1 MDLREKKTLQNI
13 RNAFLQLRAHK
24 PLERITIKE
33 LSELAEIS
41 KGTFYLHYRDIFDL
55 SAQLQNEVIQDV
67 LDDIIQPD
75 IPLFDMVRLPQ
86 QLFGA
91 FHSHQ
96 SLIDILFSEDQSA
109 VLPHHIEQSIR
120 EYAYQLK
127 PELQSD
133 VRFNTLLAYQVY
145 GSYNAYIKNAKQF
158 GDDQV
163 LDVLDEITAGALQT
177 IKFPQQQTLLNNHA
191 YFEQICETC
200 RI

>member
-1 MDLREKKTLQNI
+1 MDLREKRTLRNI

-24 PLERITIKE
+24 PLERITVKA

-55 SAQLQNEVIQDV
+55 STQLQNEVIQNV

-120 EYAYQLK
+120 EYAYQLM

-133 VRFNTLLAYQVY
+133 VRFNTLLSYQVY
-145 GSYNAYIKNAKQF
+145 GSYNAYNKNAKRF

-163 LDVLDEITAGALQT
+163 LAVLDEITVSAFQA
-177 IKFPQQQTLLNNHA
+177 IKFPQQQMFLNNPA
-191 YFEQICETC
+191 QSE
-200 RI
+200 

>member
-1 MDLREKKTLQNI
+1 MDLREKKTLRNI
-13 RNAFLQLRAHK
+13 RNAFLRLRAHK
-24 PLERITIKE
+24 PLEHITIKE

-127 PELQSD
+127 PELQND
-133 VRFNTLLAYQVY
+133 IRFNTLLSYQVY
-145 GSYNAYIKNAKQF
+145 GSYNAYIKNAKRF

-163 LDVLDEITAGALQT
+163 LTVLDEITVSALQT
-177 IKFPQQQTLLNNHA
+177 IKFSISEPLCS
-191 YFEQICETC
+191 I
-200 RI
+200 